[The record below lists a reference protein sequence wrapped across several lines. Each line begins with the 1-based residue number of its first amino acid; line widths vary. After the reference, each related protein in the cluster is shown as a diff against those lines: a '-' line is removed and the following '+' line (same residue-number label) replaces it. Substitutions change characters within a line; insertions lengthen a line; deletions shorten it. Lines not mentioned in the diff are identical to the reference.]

1 MDRNELERFR
11 TAQARSFAGALAEI
25 RRGRKTSHWMWYIFP
40 QLRGLGHSSTA
51 QYYGLDGL
59 GEAKTFAAHPV
70 LIGNLRTITQALLD
84 QPSRNANAVFGRTD
98 AMKLRSCMTL
108 FELADPD
115 CGLYA
120 RVLEEFFGG
129 SRDRRTIEM
138 LQ

>member
-11 TAQARSFAGALAEI
+11 TAQERSFAGALAEI

-40 QLRGLGHSSTA
+40 QLRGLGYSSTA

-59 GEAKTFAAHPV
+59 GEARAFAADPV
-70 LIGNLRTITQALLD
+70 LGENLRTITQALLD
-84 QPSRNANAVFGRTD
+84 QPSRNANAVFGHTD

>member
-11 TAQARSFAGALAEI
+11 TAQERSFAGALAEI

-40 QLRGLGHSSTA
+40 QLRGLGYSSTA

-59 GEAKTFAAHPV
+59 GEARAFAADPV

-84 QPSRNANAVFGRTD
+84 QPSRNANAVFGHTD
-98 AMKLRSCMTL
+98 ATKLRSCMTL

-115 CGLYA
+115 CGIYA

-129 SRDRRTIEM
+129 RRDRRTIEM

>member
-11 TAQARSFAGALAEI
+11 TAQERSFAGALAEI

-40 QLRGLGHSSTA
+40 QLRGLGYSSTA

-59 GEAKTFAAHPV
+59 DEATAFSADPV

-84 QPSRNANAVFGRTD
+84 QPSRNANAVFGHTD
-98 AMKLRSCMTL
+98 AMKLRSSMTL